1 VAAIFIYGLS
11 VYKER
16 YFMSK
21 IVKEYNKLAKQAK
34 KVKGEFYPFHP
45 DGKLIPRAKGTLT
58 LTKK

>member
-1 VAAIFIYGLS
+1 
-11 VYKER
+11 
-16 YFMSK
+16 MSK